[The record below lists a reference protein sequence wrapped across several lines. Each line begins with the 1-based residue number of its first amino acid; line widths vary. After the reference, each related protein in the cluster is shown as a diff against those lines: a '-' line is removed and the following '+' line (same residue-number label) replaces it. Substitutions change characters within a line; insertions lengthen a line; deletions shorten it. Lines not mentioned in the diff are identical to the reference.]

1 MSEKIYS
8 KKDRQNTL
16 LQKIEKE
23 PFLSDEELA
32 GILSVSVP
40 TIRLDRMELA
50 IPELRERIKNI
61 AEKQVKSV
69 KTLRSTEIVGEI
81 IDFELGKS
89 AISILET
96 TVDMTFEKTDIIRG
110 RYIYSLAESLAI
122 STIDANAAIVGVA
135 NVKYKVPV
143 RSGARLIAKAQVR
156 KNEGNKYFVWVKIY
170 IKDMEVFRGKLTL
183 ITLDN
188 GQGDDN

>member
-1 MSEKIYS
+1 MNDKIFS

-32 GILSVSVP
+32 GILSVSIP

-61 AEKQVKSV
+61 AENQVKSV
-69 KTLRSTEIVGEI
+69 KTLKSTEIVGEI
-81 IDFELGKS
+81 IDFELGQS
-89 AISILET
+89 AISMLET
-96 TVDMTFEKTDIIRG
+96 TDDMTFEKTDIIRG
-110 RYIYSLAESLAI
+110 HYIYSLAESLAI
-122 STIDANAAIVGVA
+122 STIDAHVAIIGVA
-135 NVKYKVPV
+135 NVKYKVPI

-156 KNEGNKYFVWVKIY
+156 KNEGSKYFVWVKIY
-170 IKDMEVFRGKLTL
+170 IKDTEVFRGKLTL
-183 ITLDN
+183 IALDN
-188 GQGDDN
+188 GQGEDN